1 MERNQTIMQ
10 FFEWHL
16 EPDGKHWSRLKEMAP
31 QLKEMGI
38 TSVWIPPVTKA
49 STPDNNGYAIYDLY
63 DLGEFD
69 QKGSVRTKFGTKQEL
84 HEAIAACHN
93 VGIKVYVDVV
103 MNHKAGADETE
114 KIKVIEV
121 DQEDRTKEI
130 SEPFEIEA
138 WTKFTFPGRGEKYSS
153 FQWDYTHFNGTDYD
167 ARTEKTG
174 IFKIVG
180 EHKDWS
186 KHVDDEFGNYD
197 Y

>member
-1 MERNQTIMQ
+1 MERNETIMQ

-16 EPDGKHWSRLKEMAP
+16 EPDGTHWSRLKEMAP
-31 QLKEMGI
+31 QLKEIGI
-38 TSVWIPPVTKA
+38 NSVWIPPVTKA

-84 HEAIAACHN
+84 LEAISACHS

-114 KIKVIEV
+114 IVKVIEV
-121 DQEDRTKEI
+121 DQEDRTKEL

-138 WTKFTFPGRGEKYSS
+138 WTKFTFPERKGKYST
-153 FQWDYTHFNGTDYD
+153 FEWGYEHFIGTDYD
-167 ARTEKTG
+167 EKTGKSG
-174 IFKIVG
+174 IFKIL
-180 EHKDWS
+180 
-186 KHVDDEFGNYD
+186 
-197 Y
+197 